1 MAQLFPVVQMA
12 VQVALKA
19 STIASRHVLPLL
31 ATLALLFSSLARAA
45 DSADF
50 PVPDSIRPAI
60 GFWTKVYTE
69 VDTEHG
75 YLHDSRNLSII
86 YEALPRESKR
96 IDARR
101 NEIVADLKVLAGG
114 KRSGLSAAQQR
125 LLDLWGKDV
134 SNERLK
140 EAAEG
145 VRWQLGQSDRY
156 KAGLVRSGAYRQ
168 HIENVA
174 RAKGLPLELAALPH
188 VESSFHPGAVSSVA
202 ASGMWQF
209 MRETARRFMRVDTL
223 VDERLDPYRAT
234 YAALDML
241 EADYRVL
248 GSWPLALTAYNHGV
262 NGIARAVRDTGT
274 TDIGRIISDYRGS
287 RFGFASRNFY
297 PQFIAA
303 IEVERNAEKY
313 FGPIDFAPY
322 PDFIE
327 HEMTAYVDA
336 QVIADSLGI
345 DIAELKRMNPAL
357 LPQIWTGNKRIP
369 KGYVLKVDRS
379 TLRRDFVA
387 SLGAIPRGELHG
399 EQIPDLSYT
408 VASGDTLSG
417 IASRYNT
424 SIAELVAINQL
435 RDRNSLRIG
444 QKIVLPQQ
452 GGVVPTLVVNDTGTQ
467 SLPSSRTYTVRRG
480 DTLTAISQR
489 FGIATTTLMGINGIR
504 DRNLLQPGQV
514 LKLAAEGAVSANAAI
529 AAAPVAPSDTSAPA
543 ANAPALAADSAA
555 ALQADAEQ
563 AEDVLAT
570 DPADYSVAADNTI
583 EILTDETLGH
593 FADWLGMDSAAL
605 RQLNNLRDKATVRV
619 GDRLKVEFSKVGKD
633 AFETRRKRYH
643 SDIQTQ
649 YFASYRI
656 RDTENYSIRSNELVG
671 ELARRRS
678 VPMWLFRQYNPRLGD
693 GSRVRA
699 GDVVVFPVVE
709 KVTN

>member
-1 MAQLFPVVQMA
+1 MAHAA
-12 VQVALKA
+12 VLALNYT
-19 STIASRHVLPLL
+19 SGRVLLLL
-31 ATLALLFSSLARAA
+31 ASLMVLLVPTLAPTPARAA
-45 DSADF
+45 ESEEF
-50 PVPDSIRPAI
+50 PIPDSIRPAI
-60 GFWTKVYTE
+60 AFWTKVYTE

-75 YLHDSRNLSII
+75 YLHDARNLSVI
-86 YEALPRESKR
+86 YETLPRDSRR

-114 KRSGLSAAQQR
+114 KRSGLNASQQR
-125 LLDLWGKDV
+125 LLELWGSDA
-134 SNERLK
+134 SNERLR
-140 EAAEG
+140 EAAEN

-156 KAGLVRSGAYRQ
+156 LAGLVRSGAYRE
-168 HIENVA
+168 HIERVA
-174 RAKGLPLELAALPH
+174 RAKGLPVELAALPH

-209 MRETARRFMRVDTL
+209 MRETAQRFMRVDLL

-234 YAALDML
+234 YAAMDML
-241 EADYRVL
+241 AADYRVL

-303 IEVERNAEKY
+303 LQIDRNAEKY
-313 FGPIDFAPY
+313 FGKIDFDRN
-322 PDFIE
+322 PDFVE
-327 HEMTAYVDA
+327 YEMTAYVDA
-336 QVIADSLGI
+336 NVIASTLGVEMG
-345 DIAELKRMNPAL
+345 DLKRANPAL
-357 LPQIWTGNKRIP
+357 LQQVWTGNKRIP
-369 KGYVLKVDRS
+369 KGYVLKVDRA
-379 TLRRDFVA
+379 TLQRDFVA
-387 SLGAIPRGELHG
+387 SINAIPRGELHA

-408 VASGDTLSG
+408 VARGDTLSG
-417 IASRYNT
+417 IASRYDT

-435 RDRNSLRIG
+435 RDRNALRIG
-444 QKIVLPQQ
+444 QKLVLPQR
-452 GGVVPTLVVNDTGTQ
+452 GGVVPTLVVNDPGPQ
-467 SLPSSRTYTVRRG
+467 SIPGSRTYTVRRG

-489 FGIATTTLMGINGIR
+489 FSVATTALMALNGIR
-504 DRNLLQPGQV
+504 DRNMLQPGQV
-514 LKLAAEGAVSANAAI
+514 LKLAADG
-529 AAAPVAPSDTSAPA
+529 AAASVASAPAPAAQVSDSSAPA
-543 ANAPALAADSAA
+543 ADVPALAADSAA
-555 ALQADAEQ
+555 ARQADAEQ
-563 AEDVLAT
+563 AENVLSA

-593 FADWLGMDSAAL
+593 FAEWLGMESAAL
-605 RQLNNLRDKATVRV
+605 RRLNNLRANATVRV

-633 AFETRRKRYH
+633 AFEANRKRFH
-643 SDIQTQ
+643 SNIQTQ

-656 RDTENYSIRSNELVG
+656 RDTENYSIRQNELVG
-671 ELARRRS
+671 DLARKRA

-709 KVTN
+709 RVTN